1 MNKTTIGMK
10 GGCNPIII
18 DYDIDDYYITVP
30 VSEMAKEETVKR
42 FRK

>member
-18 DYDIDDYYITVP
+18 DYDIVDGDIIVP
-30 VSEMAKEETVKR
+30 VSEMVKNQSH
-42 FRK
+42 FKK